1 MSGPYEI
8 LNARV
13 QQKVA
18 TEADW
23 IAAEDDFGV
32 ILAGEQAFVWNDAGT
47 LVNFKIGDG
56 TKKFS
61 ELSYFITY
69 FSNVLNQKILS
80 FTGNTDINIP
90 SVFRNFSCLYDIIV
104 INSSGS
110 NIDLKI
116 GTSPAANDLAEIV
129 LPDGAYNINLR
140 KVFSAST
147 TLYLSGL
154 AGKNYTIFLVYFQY
168 DESPATPPTGD
179 PSAFKWPR
187 CFRGEFE
194 PLNDTDLDDNW
205 DFVTGFGKPGTAYAN
220 CVISGTVGSGTED
233 FSGYYKVGAV
243 IGTDSIRPATIS
255 GVASGQITLAETNI
269 PKIQLKLFSGAAP
282 VGQLSPDVTGSK
294 TAAWSSN
301 HTSGNQDYD
310 MKQAGDD
317 NPSLGHTSAFGE
329 DSPTPISIKPKSK
342 AVLYFVAIS

>member
-1 MSGPYEI
+1 MPGPYEI

-18 TEADW
+18 TLSDW
-23 IAAEDDFGV
+23 LAAEDELGV
-32 ILAGEQAFVWNDAGT
+32 ILAGEQAFEINDSGVLT
-47 LVNFKIGDG
+47 NFKIGDG
-56 TKKFS
+56 TKKYS
-61 ELSYFITY
+61 ELPYFITY

-80 FTGNTDINIP
+80 FTGTTDIIIP
-90 SVFRNFSCLYDIIV
+90 STFRDFSCLYDIIL
-104 INSSGS
+104 INNSGTNMDFKVGTSSGGNQLLEIS
-110 NIDLKI
+110 
-116 GTSPAANDLAEIV
+116 LAPGV
-129 LPDGAYNINLR
+129 YNINLR
-140 KVFSAST
+140 KVFQAPT
-147 TLYLSGL
+147 TLYISGL
-154 AGKNYTIFLVYFQY
+154 AGKSYTVLLVYFQY

-205 DFVTGFGKPGTAYAN
+205 DFVTGLGKAGTAYSN
-220 CVISGTVGSGTED
+220 CAISGTNGTED
-233 FSGYYKVGAV
+233 FSGYYKIGAV

-269 PKIQLKLFSGAAP
+269 PKIQLKLFSGAGP
-282 VGQLSPDVTGSK
+282 VGQLYPDSLGTKSV
-294 TAAWSSN
+294 AWSSA

-317 NPSLGHTSAFGE
+317 NPSLGHTSSFGN
-329 DSPTPISIKPKSK
+329 PTPTAFSIKPKSK
-342 AVLYFVAIS
+342 AILSFVAIS